1 MIGET
6 IIGWRVWDAMRAID
20 LLRARADLVDPDRIA
35 VMGISGGGLTA
46 LFTAALDT
54 RVSAAVVSGYLNRFD
69 ASVLSVPHCV
79 DNYAPGLR
87 RLCEMSDVAGLVAPR
102 PLFAENG
109 TEDPIFPVGAFREA
123 VRDVSEV
130 YASLGAGGDFAHE
143 VFEGGH
149 RFHGEGAFRF
159 LSARLRPNE
168 P

>member
-1 MIGET
+1 MLGET
-6 IIGWRVWDAMRAID
+6 IIGWRVWDATRALD
-20 LLRARADLVDPDRIA
+20 LLRARPDLVDPARVA

-69 ASVLSVPHCV
+69 ASVLAVPHCV

-87 RLCEMSDVAGLVAPR
+87 RLCEMSDVAGLIAPR

-109 TEDPIFPVGAFREA
+109 AEDPIFPVGAFREA
-123 VRDVSEV
+123 ARDVGAI
-130 YASLGAGGDFAHE
+130 YASLGAPEDFGHE
-143 VFEGGH
+143 VFDGGH

-159 LSARLRPNE
+159 LAARFGN
-168 P
+168 